1 MFFFWLFGIIVRESY
16 AFCQG
21 VRFKG
26 EEIMKELWKDFK
38 KFIMRGNVVDMAI
51 GVIVASAFTAIVN
64 GLSNFVLK
72 PLINWMLAEILGAD
86 SLSEVFTVLKGVYV
100 DVVDES
106 GAVVGKTLD
115 LAQSIYIDWGAF
127 INTIINFFMVAMT
140 LFIILKTFTS
150 VRKRLNIK
158 ANLQAKLDNDEELN
172 DLEKKILKKWQKRSP
187 ETAPKKT
194 EPAPAAPPA
203 PTETELLTKLCA
215 LMEENNQMLK
225 KDK

>member
-1 MFFFWLFGIIVRESY
+1 
-16 AFCQG
+16 
-21 VRFKG
+21 
-26 EEIMKELWKDFK
+26 
-38 KFIMRGNVVDMAI
+38 MRGNVVDMAI

-72 PLINWMLAEILGAD
+72 PLINWLLAEILGAD

-106 GAVVGKTLD
+106 GAVIGKTLD

-140 LFIILKTFTS
+140 LFIILRTFTH
-150 VRKRLNIK
+150 VRKRLNVK

-172 DLEKKILKKWQKRSP
+172 DLEKRILKKWQKRDP